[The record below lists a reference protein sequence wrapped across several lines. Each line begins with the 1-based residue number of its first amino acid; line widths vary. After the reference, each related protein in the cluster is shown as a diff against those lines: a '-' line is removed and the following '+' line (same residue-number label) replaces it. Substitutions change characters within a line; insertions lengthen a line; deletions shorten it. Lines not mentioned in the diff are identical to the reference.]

1 MVSMK
6 GIYVKKFFSFILCLF
21 FICPVKAEQKN
32 IMMVLWDGCEDA
44 CRGFQD
50 YVASNNMDVKIS
62 VIDVKKNPQ
71 LINSAIDK
79 VHQTRPDLLV
89 TWGTMV
95 SVKMLGTEQ
104 QALQEGYSII
114 VPSVF
119 MVVSQPTESGL
130 VSSLVSQG
138 RNLTGVS
145 QMPSISEQIQAAKQ
159 FFPFK
164 KMGIIYNSSEKNSA
178 DVVKDIKNYASLLDY
193 EVIDKPLPLD
203 KEGKVEPKAIAGLAY
218 ELAEQ
223 KIDIFF
229 LPPDFTMNENR
240 DLLYQTAVSLGI
252 PIFSAS
258 EGAVRHGNALF
269 TYTHKYYN
277 IGQMAGY
284 KAKQILVDGIPA
296 YNIPIETPIR
306 GIFVVNMDVAKQ
318 FNVYPPLSLLP
329 ISELIN

>member
-1 MVSMK
+1 M
-6 GIYVKKFFSFILCLF
+6 
-21 FICPVKAEQKN
+21 FICPVKADQKN
-32 IMMVLWDGCEDA
+32 IMMVLWDGCEEA
-44 CRGFQD
+44 CHGFQD
-50 YVASNNMDVKIS
+50 YVATNNMDVKIS
-62 VIDVKKNPQ
+62 VIDVKKDPKM
-71 LINSAIDK
+71 IDTAIEK

-89 TWGTMV
+89 TWGTMI

-119 MVVSQPTESGL
+119 MVVSQPIESGL
-130 VSSLVSQG
+130 VSSFVSQG

-145 QMPSISEQIQAAKQ
+145 QMPPISEQIQAAKQ

-164 KMGIIYNSSEKNSA
+164 KMGIIYNPAEKNST
-178 DVVKDIKNYASLLDY
+178 DVVADIKKYASLLDF
-193 EVIDKPLPLD
+193 ELIERPLPLD
-203 KEGKVEPKAIAGLAY
+203 KEGKVEPKAITGLAY

-229 LPPDFTMNENR
+229 LPPDFVMNENR

-269 TYTHKYYN
+269 SYTHKYYN
-277 IGQMAGY
+277 IGQIAGY
-284 KAKQILVDGIPA
+284 KANQILNLGVPA

-318 FNVYPPLSLLP
+318 FNAYPPLSLLP
-329 ISELIN
+329 ISELID

>member
-1 MVSMK
+1 MK

-21 FICPVKAEQKN
+21 FICPAKAEQKN
-32 IMMVLWDGCEDA
+32 ILMVLWDGCEEA

-62 VIDVKKNPQ
+62 VIDVKKDPK
-71 LINSAIDK
+71 LIDAAIET
-79 VHQTRPDLLV
+79 VHKTHPDLLV

-104 QALQEGYSII
+104 QALQEGYSIL
-114 VPSVF
+114 VPAVF
-119 MVVSQPTESGL
+119 MVVSQPVESGL
-130 VSSLVSQG
+130 VSSFVSQG

-164 KMGIIYNSSEKNSA
+164 KIGIIYNPSEKNSA
-178 DVVKDIKNYASLLDY
+178 DVVNDVKSYASLLDY
-193 EVIDKPLPLD
+193 EVFEKPLPVN
-203 KEGKVEPKAIAGLAY
+203 KNGQIEPKAIAGLAY

-223 KIDIFF
+223 KVDIFF
-229 LPPDFTMNENR
+229 LPPDFSINENR
-240 DLLYQTAVSLGI
+240 DLFYQTAVSLGI

-269 TYTHKYYN
+269 AYTHKYYN

-284 KAKQILVDGIPA
+284 KAKKILVDGIPA

-318 FNVYPPLSLLP
+318 FNVYPPLSLLS